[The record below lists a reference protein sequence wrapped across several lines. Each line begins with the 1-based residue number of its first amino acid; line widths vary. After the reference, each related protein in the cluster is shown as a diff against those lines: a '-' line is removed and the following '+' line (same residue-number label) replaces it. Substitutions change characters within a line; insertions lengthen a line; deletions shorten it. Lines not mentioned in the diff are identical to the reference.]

1 MTYTVAVTLIDG
13 GMLTYTN
20 STGAEP
26 KLNFLLIGFEDHTV
40 ILPDHQIRVVTIQPN
55 KGEMK

>member
-1 MTYTVAVTLIDG
+1 MNYTVAVTLIDG

-40 ILPDHQIRVVTIQPN
+40 ILPDHQIRVVTLQPN
-55 KGEMK
+55 KEEN

>member
-13 GMLTYTN
+13 GMLTYTD

-40 ILPDHQIRVVTIQPN
+40 ILPDHQIRVVTVRPN
-55 KGEMK
+55 KGETK